1 MTNLEE
7 EIMWELKAQAMLKRL
22 RQMVQRRKRIR
33 IMWVSVSSLAACL
46 AFICVFSWNSEKNR
60 MYSISKVAIE
70 NLEVETVRGDV
81 DLMRINLYRS
91 MLKQDG
97 EALDQVNDSLAC
109 FIDELKHRTYSDD
122 LVGYYFKEVDTEH
135 IEDAE
140 YMQAL
145 CAMRR
150 GDVLDANKRLR
161 KIQEGGGLFA
171 SNAEELL
178 KEKDNLNLFNIFNFF
193 NF

>member
-7 EIMWELKAQAMLKRL
+7 EIMWELKSQAMLKRL
-22 RQMVQRRKRIR
+22 KSRVQKRKRIR
-33 IMWVSVSSLAACL
+33 AFWIGVSSLAACI
-46 AFICVFSWNSEKNR
+46 AFVGIIGWYGVKNR
-60 MYSISKVAIE
+60 MYNISSAAID
-70 NLEVETVRGDV
+70 NLEVETVRGDA
-81 DLMRINLYRS
+81 DLMRINLYKS

-97 EALDQVNDSLAC
+97 ETLDQVNDSLAG
-109 FIDELKHRTYSDD
+109 FIEELKHRTYSDD
-122 LVGYYFKEVDTEH
+122 LVGYYFKEVDSELL
-135 IEDAE
+135 EDAE

-178 KEKDNLNLFNIFNFF
+178 KEKDNSNLFNIFNFF

>member
-7 EIMWELKAQAMLKRL
+7 EIMWELKSQAMLKRL
-22 RQMVQRRKRIR
+22 KSRVQRRKRIR
-33 IMWVSVSSLAACL
+33 TFWIGVSSLAACL

-60 MYSISKVAIE
+60 MYNISSIAIE

-97 EALDQVNDSLAC
+97 ETLNQVNDSLSN
-109 FIDELKHRTYSDD
+109 FIDELSHRTYSDD
-122 LVGYYFKEVDTEH
+122 LVGYYFREVDTEH

-150 GDVLDANKRLR
+150 GDVWKARDMLR
-161 KIQEGGGLFA
+161 KIKNGGGMYA
-171 SNAEELL
+171 ADADRLL
-178 KEKDNLNLFNIFNFF
+178 RMREKTN
-193 NF
+193 